1 MIANIS
7 LVLDCAAFSVS
18 SSRGCY
24 LYSADNL
31 NKRKIPEKYGVTSV
45 IVRDC
50 DFHDETTDNP
60 PTHDYTISVTTE
72 AVVIT
77 AQNKVADMHKVFR
90 SGSQSKKQEPVA
102 ASEFKEIAMKDKK
115 IAGGNIQDQPGDFT
129 ADDFDKL
136 FSEKQFKPKCDDH
149 PEQLGLRQGKEKQF
163 LTTQNL
169 NYFSGGSFD
178 GPTPIGGFCFGQKDK
193 KDCGM
198 KCIPKTE
205 ACNGTCSYD
214 QCLRNNK
221 CEPLL
226 NAER

>member
-50 DFHDETTDNP
+50 DFHGETTDNS
-60 PTHDYTISVTTE
+60 PTHDNTISVTTE

-90 SGSQSKKQEPVA
+90 SGSQSKKQKPEA

-115 IAGGNIQDQPGDFT
+115 IAGGNIQDQAGDFT

-163 LTTQNL
+163 FTTQNL
-169 NYFSGGSFD
+169 N
-178 GPTPIGGFCFGQKDK
+178 
-193 KDCGM
+193 
-198 KCIPKTE
+198 
-205 ACNGTCSYD
+205 
-214 QCLRNNK
+214 
-221 CEPLL
+221 
-226 NAER
+226 